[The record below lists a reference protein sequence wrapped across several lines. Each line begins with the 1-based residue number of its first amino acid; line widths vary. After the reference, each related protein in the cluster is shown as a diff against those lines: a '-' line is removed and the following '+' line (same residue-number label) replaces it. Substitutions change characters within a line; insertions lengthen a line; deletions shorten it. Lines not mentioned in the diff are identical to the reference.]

1 MAKNN
6 TFQGKVASLQDD
18 NLNVSSSLA
27 SLSTRCSS
35 EIIALLTNVT
45 ELHKKMEGVQTKL
58 EGEGHSENFVQNKQ
72 AVITKEESDKSAGHL
87 DIGDK
92 EEGLHG

>member
-1 MAKNN
+1 M
-6 TFQGKVASLQDD
+6 QDD

-45 ELHKKMEGVQTKL
+45 ELQKKMEGVQIKL
-58 EGEGHSENFVQNKQ
+58 EGEEQSENFVQNKQ
-72 AVITKEESDKSAGHL
+72 AVITKEVTIVLVTWILVMRKRAFMGQNLWVETA
-87 DIGDK
+87 
-92 EEGLHG
+92 EEYCS

>member
-1 MAKNN
+1 M
-6 TFQGKVASLQDD
+6 QDD

-45 ELHKKMEGVQTKL
+45 ELHKKMEGVQIKL
-58 EGEGHSENFVQNKQ
+58 EGEEQSENFVQNKQ
-72 AVITKEESDKSAGHL
+72 AVITKEGDNSAGHL
-87 DIGDK
+87 DIGDEK
-92 EEGLHG
+92 EGLHGSEFVGGNRRGIL

>member
-1 MAKNN
+1 M
-6 TFQGKVASLQDD
+6 QDD

-45 ELHKKMEGVQTKL
+45 ELHKKMEGVQMKL
-58 EGEGHSENFVQNKQ
+58 EGEEQSENFVQNKQ

-87 DIGDK
+87 NIGDEK
-92 EEGLHG
+92 EGLHGSEFVGGNSRGIL